1 MVRDAL
7 EHEEEKGTSPRA
19 DESWM
24 KALKEASGT
33 VFSCGCSATSQN
45 RTLMRAIQLTAASE
59 TVREQQW

>member
-7 EHEEEKGTSPRA
+7 EHAEEKGTSPRA

-33 VFSCGCSATSQN
+33 VFSGTCYATSQDCL
-45 RTLMRAIQLTAASE
+45 LMHVIQLSAASE
-59 TVREQQW
+59 TVREQQ